1 METTSSRGT
10 VATPAEVRIDKWLWA
25 VRLFK
30 TRSLAAQACA
40 AGHVQVNGQRV
51 KPARSVHPGEQIE
64 ALVGEVRRTVRVRE
78 LLDRRVGASLVPQYL
93 EDLTPAAERERA
105 RAPHLEPLF
114 HRPKGTGRPTKR
126 ERRLLERMGFAGP
139 E

>member
-1 METTSSRGT
+1 METTSSRGA
-10 VATPAEVRIDKWLWA
+10 VATTAEVRIDKWLWA

-40 AGHVQVNGQRV
+40 AGHVQINGQRV

-105 RAPHLEPLF
+105 RTPHLEPLF

-126 ERRLLERMGFAGP
+126 ERRLLDRVGFPAP

>member
-1 METTSSRGT
+1 METTSTRGT
-10 VATPAEVRIDKWLWA
+10 VAATAEVRIDKWLWA

-30 TRSLAAQACA
+30 TRSLAAQACV
-40 AGHVQVNGQRV
+40 AGQVQVNGQRV

-78 LLDRRVGASLVPQYL
+78 LLDRRVGAKVVPQYL
-93 EDLTPAAERERA
+93 EDLTPPAEWERA
-105 RAPHLEPLF
+105 RGPRLEPLF
-114 HRPKGTGRPTKR
+114 HRPKGAGRPTKR
-126 ERRLLERMGFAGP
+126 DRRLLDRVGFAGP

>member
-1 METTSSRGT
+1 MDTTSSRGA
-10 VATPAEVRIDKWLWA
+10 VAPTAEVRIDKWLWA

-40 AGHVQVNGQRV
+40 AGHVHVNGQRV

-105 RAPHLEPLF
+105 RTPHLEPLF

-126 ERRLLERMGFAGP
+126 ERRLLDRVGFPAP